1 VKEKREFIQKLSD
14 KLLVKDVLTFID
26 VQEVLGDRPFKPHPS
41 FQRFLDE
48 IKKETSV
55 SDYFYD
61 PEENTEKA
69 S

>member
-1 VKEKREFIQKLSD
+1 
-14 KLLVKDVLTFID
+14 VLTFID

-69 S
+69 